1 MTERELDELLMLYWP
16 QVLRRVMAD
25 GSDEWIKGFVRSIAK
40 HGKRAAWRPSARQEQ
55 IMRRLVSELGTAT
68 ERDVELIER

>member
-68 ERDVELIER
+68 ELEIELIER